1 MKVLSIMQPWAS
13 LIVMGAK
20 QIETRS
26 WLTTYRGPLLIH
38 ANASPRH
45 AKQVC
50 NFPMYKKFFRHW
62 TDLPYGCIIGQVTL
76 TNSEPTEDIRELLR
90 KNVNVLFNNYIA
102 DPAME
107 LALGNFAEGRYGWIF
122 SDAQQFQNRIETKGQ
137 IRIWDFEMPLNVAHL
152 SQQAT
157 IGNHLNAGFTFR

>member
-26 WLTTYRGPLLIH
+26 WMTTYRGPLLIH

-45 AKQVC
+45 AKQLC
-50 NFPMYKKFFRHW
+50 NFPLYKKYFRHW
-62 TDLPYGCIIGQVTL
+62 TDLPYGYIIGEVTL
-76 TNSEPTEDIRELLR
+76 ANSEPVEDIKDLLR
-90 KNVNVLFNNYIA
+90 KNANKLFGNYIK

-107 LALGNFAEGRYGWIF
+107 LALGDYKDGRYGWIL
-122 SDAQQFQNRIETKGQ
+122 SDPQQFQTLIETKGQ
-137 IRIWDFEMPLNVAHL
+137 TRIWDFEMPVNIAHL
-152 SQQAT
+152 HGLHEIRQV
-157 IGNHLNAGFTFR
+157 RV

>member
-26 WLTTYRGPLLIH
+26 WMTTYRGPLLIH

-50 NFPMYKKFFRHW
+50 NFPLYKQFFRHW
-62 TDLPYGCIIGQVTL
+62 TDLPYGCIIGEVTL
-76 TNSEPTEDIRELLR
+76 ASSEPAEDIKDLLR
-90 KNVNVLFNNYIA
+90 KKANLLFDNFIA

-107 LALGNFAEGRYGWIF
+107 LELGNFSEGRYGWIL
-122 SDAQQFQNRIETKGQ
+122 SNPKKFQNLIETKGQ
-137 IRIWDFEMPLNVAHL
+137 IRIWDFEMPLNITHMHNTHVM
-152 SQQAT
+152 AT
-157 IGNHLNAGFTFR
+157 RV